1 MQTMDEE
8 LMKMLYMG
16 GNFPIQVRLT
26 NPSQNY
32 LLFGVIGERSLGCWT
47 SIVGWKLVR
56 DG

>member
-1 MQTMDEE
+1 MNKE
-8 LMKMLYMG
+8 LKEMLYMG

-32 LLFGVIGERSLGCWT
+32 LLFGVIGERSLGCRT